1 MSYETTLTNN
11 DSAKSTKS
19 FFTNY
24 GKDSINF
31 ASNDVDAVV
40 SFFVSKGFEKSAAI
54 STGTLILNQAKAEGR
69 PVFEI
74 IETLKNLDKVKLNE
88 LVSAILNTNRNKIS
102 ILGFRQ
108 TPSNTSLEERNIVD

>member
-1 MSYETTLTNN
+1 MSNIPKQNN
-11 DSAKSTKS
+11 DSNQPVKE
-19 FFTNY
+19 FFNNY
-24 GKDSINF
+24 FNETIAF
-31 ASNDVDAVV
+31 PSNDVDAVV